1 MARMAPRWDSGL
13 VGLWRRNTIPLT
25 GVTALAA
32 KINPSLDRTEPME
45 AAVACQSRFERIYF

>member
-1 MARMAPRWDSGL
+1 MAPRWDSGL